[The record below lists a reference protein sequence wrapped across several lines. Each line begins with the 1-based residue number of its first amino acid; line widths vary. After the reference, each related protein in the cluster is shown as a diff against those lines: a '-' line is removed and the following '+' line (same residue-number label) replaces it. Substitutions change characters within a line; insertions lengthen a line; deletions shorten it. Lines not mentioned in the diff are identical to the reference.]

1 MNYGKNY
8 DLGAMAILSLIQ
20 SVTKGIMAVFAYIS
34 RSLFRKMLL
43 ALFAVITVTVSVL
56 GLYTYDHTSSDIKQR
71 EIKNMELFSSQSA
84 SNLETQMANIKS
96 TAWNYFSDPRFQSF
110 VQTLGSDPLAYSE
123 FSGNFSQFVT
133 DHSAVEFIVVTQLE
147 GNRLIKGNLNNTD
160 VIDFEDLKEIAVAN
174 NGRGVWVPSIAFDRR
189 TGEKVSTLTFVQAVK
204 NISTLTKFPIIGVLM
219 VQLSYEYLKEWLA
232 GLGETEGV
240 DFLLMDSKTKTV
252 KISADSSLL
261 GKPVERHKD
270 SEVLYVSQALAKTS
284 WVLVGIVDVHTLLKE
299 VNGLARDTILIGIAC
314 LLGAMLI
321 AILLS
326 SRILTP
332 LKELKKGIL
341 AVEKG
346 DYNIILPIRTKD
358 ETGYIIHRF
367 NHMAEEIKALIL
379 KVYETDRVR
388 KEAEIKALQSQIN
401 PHFLYNT
408 LGIIDSLAT
417 LHDDDRISLISRSLA
432 KMFRYNISADRMS
445 TIQLELRQIELYLY
459 IQQQRYGNRFKYTV
473 EVEETLY
480 DIPIPKLLMQPLV
493 ENCFVHV
500 FDRMSAQSELR
511 IRGWSRSDQQIY
523 LSIWNNG
530 PPVAAARLAE
540 LNMLLS
546 QDIQQR
552 RDETP
557 PSSIGLMNVQNR
569 IKLLYGTEYGL
580 TITSEWEKGTEV
592 VILLRKLGEE
602 EQSDEAASN

>member
-1 MNYGKNY
+1 
-8 DLGAMAILSLIQ
+8 MAILSLIQ
-20 SVTKGIMAVFAYIS
+20 SIKKRIMDVFAYIS

-43 ALFAVITVTVSVL
+43 ALFAIITFTVSTL

-96 TAWNYFSDPRFQSF
+96 TAWNYFSDPRFQNF
-110 VQTLGSDPLAYSE
+110 VETLGSDPLAYSE

-147 GNRLIKGNLNNTD
+147 GNRLIKGNINNTD
-160 VIDFEDLKEIAVAN
+160 VVDFDDLKDIAVAN
-174 NGRGVWVPSIAFDRR
+174 SGKGVWIPSIAFDRR
-189 TGEKVSTLTFVQAVK
+189 TGQEVSTLTFVQAVK
-204 NISTLTKFPIIGVLM
+204 NISTLSKFPIIGVLM
-219 VQLSYEYLKEWLA
+219 IQLSYEYLKEWLE

-240 DFLLMDSKTKTV
+240 NFLLVDSKTETAQ
-252 KISADSSLL
+252 ISADISLL
-261 GKPVERHKD
+261 GKPLERHKD
-270 SEVLYVSQALAKTS
+270 SELLYVSQPLANTS
-284 WVLVGIVDVHTLLKE
+284 WVLVGIVDVRTLLKE
-299 VNGLARDTILIGIAC
+299 VNELARDTIYIGIAC

-346 DYNIILPIRTKD
+346 DYDIILPIRTKD

-379 KVYETDRVR
+379 KVYETDLVR

-432 KMFRYNISADRMS
+432 KMFRYNISANRTS
-445 TIQLELRQIELYLY
+445 TMQIELRQIELYLY
-459 IQQQRYGNRFKYTV
+459 IQQQRYGNRFKYAI
-473 EVEETLY
+473 EMEESLY
-480 DIPIPKLLMQPLV
+480 GIPIPKLLMQPLV

-500 FDRMSAQSELR
+500 FDKMSAHSELR
-511 IRGWSRSDQQIY
+511 IRGWSSSDQEIY

-530 PPVAAARLAE
+530 PPIEAARLAE

-546 QDIQQR
+546 QDLQQR
-552 RDETP
+552 REANP
-557 PSSIGLMNVQNR
+557 PASIGLMNVQNR
-569 IKLLYGTEYGL
+569 IKLLYGHSYGL
-580 TITSEWEKGTEV
+580 TITSEREQGTEV

-602 EQSDEAASN
+602 EQSDETAPY

>member
-1 MNYGKNY
+1 M
-8 DLGAMAILSLIQ
+8 D
-20 SVTKGIMAVFAYIS
+20 VFAYIS

-43 ALFAVITVTVSVL
+43 ALFAIITFTVSTL

-96 TAWNYFSDPRFQSF
+96 TAWNYFSDPRFQNY
-110 VQTLGSDPLAYSE
+110 VETLGSDPLAYSE

-147 GNRLIKGNLNNTD
+147 GNRLIKGNINNTD
-160 VIDFEDLKEIAVAN
+160 VVDFDDLKDIAVAN
-174 NGRGVWVPSIAFDRR
+174 SGKGVWIPSIAFDRR
-189 TGEKVSTLTFVQAVK
+189 TGQEVSTLTFVQAVK
-204 NISTLTKFPIIGVLM
+204 NISTLSKFPIIGVLM
-219 VQLSYEYLKEWLA
+219 IQLSYEYLKEWLE

-240 DFLLMDSKTKTV
+240 NFLLVDSKTETAQ
-252 KISADSSLL
+252 ISADISLL
-261 GKPVERHKD
+261 GKPLERHKD
-270 SEVLYVSQALAKTS
+270 SELLYVSQPLANTS
-284 WVLVGIVDVHTLLKE
+284 WVLVGIVDVRTLLKE
-299 VNGLARDTILIGIAC
+299 VNELARDTIYIGIAC

-346 DYNIILPIRTKD
+346 DYDIILPIRTKD

-379 KVYETDRVR
+379 KVYETDLVR

-432 KMFRYNISADRMS
+432 KMFRYNISANRTS
-445 TIQLELRQIELYLY
+445 TMQIELRQIELYLY
-459 IQQQRYGNRFKYTV
+459 IQQQRYGNRFKYAI
-473 EVEETLY
+473 EMEESLY
-480 DIPIPKLLMQPLV
+480 GIPIPKLLMQPLV

-500 FDRMSAQSELR
+500 FDKMSAHSELR
-511 IRGWSRSDQQIY
+511 IRGWSSSDQEIY

-530 PPVAAARLAE
+530 PPIEAARLAE

-546 QDIQQR
+546 QDLQQR
-552 RDETP
+552 REANP
-557 PSSIGLMNVQNR
+557 PASIGLMNVQNR
-569 IKLLYGTEYGL
+569 IKLLYGHSYGL
-580 TITSEWEKGTEV
+580 TITSEREQGTEV

-602 EQSDEAASN
+602 EQSDETAPY

>member
-8 DLGAMAILSLIQ
+8 DLGAMAILSLIH
-20 SVTKGIMAVFAYIS
+20 SVTKGIMAVFGYFS

-43 ALFAVITVTVSVL
+43 ALFAIITITVSTL

-71 EIKNMELFSSQSA
+71 EIQNMELFSSQSA
-84 SNLETQMANIKS
+84 TNLETQMANIKS

-160 VIDFEDLKEIAVAN
+160 VVDFEDLKEIAVAN

-189 TGEKVSTLTFVQAVK
+189 TGQEVSTLTFVQAVK
-204 NISTLTKFPIIGVLM
+204 NISTLSKFPIIGVLM
-219 VQLSYEYLKEWLA
+219 VQLSYEYLKQWLS

-240 DFLLMDSKTKTV
+240 DFLLVDAREETV
-252 KISADSSLL
+252 RISADSSLP
-261 GKPVERHKD
+261 GKPLERRND
-270 SEVLYVSQALAKTS
+270 SEVLYVSQPLANTS
-284 WVLVGIVDVHTLLKE
+284 WVLVGIVNVRTLLKE

-314 LLGAMLI
+314 LLGAMLV

-346 DYNIILPIRTKD
+346 DYDIILPIRTKD

-367 NHMAEEIKALIL
+367 NHMTEEIKSLIR
-379 KVYETDRVR
+379 KVYEADLVR

-432 KMFRYNISADRMS
+432 KMFRYNISAARTS

-459 IQQQRYGNRFKYTV
+459 IQQQRYGNRFKYTI
-473 EVEETLY
+473 EVEDSIY
-480 DIPIPKLLMQPLV
+480 GFSIPKLLIQPLV

-500 FDRMSAQSELR
+500 FDRMSAQCELR
-511 IRGWSRSDQQIY
+511 IRGWRLSDQEIY
-523 LSIWNNG
+523 LNVWNNG
-530 PPVAAARLAE
+530 PPIAASRLAE

-552 RDETP
+552 RDELP

-569 IKLLYGTEYGL
+569 IKLLYGNEYGL
-580 TITSEWEKGTEV
+580 TITSEQEQGTEA
-592 VILLRKLGEE
+592 VIHLRKLGEE
-602 EQSDEAASN
+602 E

>member
-1 MNYGKNY
+1 
-8 DLGAMAILSLIQ
+8 MAILSLIQ
-20 SVTKGIMAVFAYIS
+20 SIKKRIMDVFAYIS

-43 ALFAVITVTVSVL
+43 ALFAIITFTVSTL

-96 TAWNYFSDPRFQSF
+96 TAWNYFSDPRFQNF
-110 VQTLGSDPLAYSE
+110 VETLGSDPLAYSE

-147 GNRLIKGNLNNTD
+147 GNRLIKGNINNTD
-160 VIDFEDLKEIAVAN
+160 VVDFDDLKDIAVAN
-174 NGRGVWVPSIAFDRR
+174 SGKGVWIPSIAFDRR
-189 TGEKVSTLTFVQAVK
+189 TGQEVSTLTFVQAVK
-204 NISTLTKFPIIGVLM
+204 NISTLSKFPIIGVLM
-219 VQLSYEYLKEWLA
+219 IQLSYEYLKEWLE

-240 DFLLMDSKTKTV
+240 NFLLVDSKTETAQ
-252 KISADSSLL
+252 ISADISLL
-261 GKPVERHKD
+261 GKPLERHKD
-270 SEVLYVSQALAKTS
+270 SELLYVSQPLANTS
-284 WVLVGIVDVHTLLKE
+284 WVLVGIVDVRTLLKE
-299 VNGLARDTILIGIAC
+299 VNELARDTIYIGIAC

-346 DYNIILPIRTKD
+346 DYDIILPIRTKD

-379 KVYETDRVR
+379 KVYETDLVR

-432 KMFRYNISADRMS
+432 KMFRYNISANRTS
-445 TIQLELRQIELYLY
+445 TMQLELRQIELYLY
-459 IQQQRYGNRFKYTV
+459 IQQQRYGNRFKYAI
-473 EVEETLY
+473 EMEESLY
-480 DIPIPKLLMQPLV
+480 GIPIPKLLMQPLV

-500 FDRMSAQSELR
+500 FDKMSAHSELR
-511 IRGWSRSDQQIY
+511 IRGWSSSDQEIY

-530 PPVAAARLAE
+530 PPIEAARLAE

-546 QDIQQR
+546 QDLQQR
-552 RDETP
+552 REANP
-557 PSSIGLMNVQNR
+557 PASIGLMNVQNR
-569 IKLLYGTEYGL
+569 IKLLYGHSYGL
-580 TITSEWEKGTEV
+580 TITSEREQGTEV

-602 EQSDEAASN
+602 EQSDETAPY